1 MSGHDAM
8 PAESLTLLVAL
19 VAASLRLTLPILIT
33 GVGATFTERS
43 GVVNIGLEGM
53 MLFGAFASAWGG
65 IAGGPVTGILAG
77 MAAGGLLALVHAIA
91 AVRFRVDHIVSGVA
105 INLLAAGLVRI
116 GSYRAFGTAT
126 TSGKV
131 DGLPPLH
138 VPWLGD
144 LSPLVLVGLLL
155 VPLAWYVQHRTPFGL
170 RLRACG
176 ENPLAAD
183 TLGVNVEAMR
193 FAGVLISGVL
203 AGLAGSYLVVE
214 LNHVYVEGMTQ
225 GRGYVALAAM
235 IFGNWTPQGA
245 ALASLL
251 FGVAEAL
258 SIQANVAIPYQFLEM
273 LPYVVTLLVL
283 AGVVRRSVPPA
294 AVGTH
299 YSRGEE

>member
-1 MSGHDAM
+1 M
-8 PAESLTLLVAL
+8 PAHEGTSVALLVSLLAL
-19 VAASLRLTLPILIT
+19 LAATLRLSLPVLIT
-33 GVGATFTERS
+33 SVGATFTELG

-53 MLFGAFASAWGG
+53 MLVGAFASAWAGITWGPLAG
-65 IAGGPVTGILAG
+65 IAAGI
-77 MAAGGLLALVHAIA
+77 AAGGLLALVHAVA

-116 GSYRAFGTAT
+116 GSYRVFGTAT
-126 TSGKV
+126 TSGRV
-131 DGLPPLH
+131 EGLPPIP
-138 VPWLGD
+138 VPYLGD
-144 LSPLVLVGLLL
+144 LSPLVVVGFLLIG
-155 VPLAWYVQHRTPFGL
+155 VAWYVQQRTPFGL

-193 FAGVLISGVL
+193 VAGVVLSGML

-225 GRGYVALAAM
+225 GRGFVALAAM
-235 IFGNWTPQGA
+235 IFGNWTPTGA

-251 FGVAEAL
+251 FGAAEAL
-258 SIQANVAIPYQFLEM
+258 SIRANVAIPYQFLEM
-273 LPYVVTLLVL
+273 VPYVVTLLVL
-283 AGVVRRSVPPA
+283 AGVMRRSTPPA

-299 YSRGEE
+299 YSRGDE

>member
-1 MSGHDAM
+1 M
-8 PAESLTLLVAL
+8 PAPDGATALLAGLLTLLAGT
-19 VAASLRLTLPILIT
+19 LRLSLPVLIT
-33 GVGATFTERS
+33 SVGATFTELG

-53 MLFGAFASAWGG
+53 MLGGAFASAWAGTAWGPTAG
-65 IAGGPVTGILAG
+65 IAAGI
-77 MAAGGLLALVHAIA
+77 AAGGLLALVHALA

-105 INLLAAGLVRI
+105 VNLLAAGLVRI
-116 GSYRAFGTAT
+116 GSYQAFGTAT
-126 TSGKV
+126 TSGRV
-131 DGLPPLH
+131 EGLPPLQ
-138 VPWLGD
+138 VPYLGQV
-144 LSPLVLVGLLL
+144 SPLVVVGFLL
-155 VPLAWYVQHRTPFGL
+155 VLGAWYVQQRTPFGL

-183 TLGVNVEAMR
+183 TLGVNVEALRM
-193 FAGVLISGVL
+193 AGVILSGMM

-235 IFGNWTPQGA
+235 IFGNWTPAGA

-251 FGVAEAL
+251 FGAAEAL

-273 LPYVVTLLVL
+273 VPYVVTLLVL
-283 AGVVRRSVPPA
+283 AGVVRRSTPPA

-299 YSRGEE
+299 YSRDDD

>member
-1 MSGHDAM
+1 M
-8 PAESLTLLVAL
+8 PAPDGTAALLAGLLTLLAGT
-19 VAASLRLTLPILIT
+19 LRLSLPVLIT
-33 GVGATFTERS
+33 SVGATFTELG

-53 MLFGAFASAWGG
+53 MLGGAFASAWAGTAWGPAAG
-65 IAGGPVTGILAG
+65 IAAGI
-77 MAAGGLLALVHAIA
+77 AAGGLLALVHALA

-105 INLLAAGLVRI
+105 VNLLAAGLVRI
-116 GSYRAFGTAT
+116 GSYQAFGTAT
-126 TSGKV
+126 TSGRV
-131 DGLPPLH
+131 EGLPPLQ
-138 VPWLGD
+138 VPYLGQV
-144 LSPLVLVGLLL
+144 SPLVVVGFLL
-155 VPLAWYVQHRTPFGL
+155 VLGAWYVQQRTPFGL

-183 TLGVNVEAMR
+183 TLGVNVESLRM
-193 FAGVLISGVL
+193 AGVILSGMM

-235 IFGNWTPQGA
+235 IFGNWTPAGA

-251 FGVAEAL
+251 FGAAEAL

-273 LPYVVTLLVL
+273 VPYVVTLLVL
-283 AGVVRRSVPPA
+283 AGVVRRSTPPA

-299 YSRGEE
+299 YSRDDD

>member
-1 MSGHDAM
+1 M
-8 PAESLTLLVAL
+8 PAPDGAAALLAGLLTLLAGT
-19 VAASLRLTLPILIT
+19 LRLSLPVLIT
-33 GVGATFTERS
+33 SVGATFTELG

-53 MLFGAFASAWGG
+53 MLGGAFASAWAGTAWGPTAG
-65 IAGGPVTGILAG
+65 IAAGI
-77 MAAGGLLALVHAIA
+77 AAGGLLALVHALA

-105 INLLAAGLVRI
+105 VNLLAAGLVRI
-116 GSYRAFGTAT
+116 GSYQAFGTAT
-126 TSGKV
+126 TSGRV
-131 DGLPPLH
+131 EGLPPLQ
-138 VPWLGD
+138 VPYLGQV
-144 LSPLVLVGLLL
+144 SPLVVVGFLL
-155 VPLAWYVQHRTPFGL
+155 VLGAWYVQQRTPFGL

-183 TLGVNVEAMR
+183 TLGVNVEALRM
-193 FAGVLISGVL
+193 AGVILSGMM

-235 IFGNWTPQGA
+235 IFGNWTPAGA

-251 FGVAEAL
+251 FGAAEAL

-273 LPYVVTLLVL
+273 VPYVVTLLVL
-283 AGVVRRSVPPA
+283 AGVVRRSTPPA

-299 YSRGEE
+299 YSRDDD

>member
-1 MSGHDAM
+1 M
-8 PAESLTLLVAL
+8 PAPDGAAALLAGLLTLLAGT
-19 VAASLRLTLPILIT
+19 LRLSLPVLIT
-33 GVGATFTERS
+33 SVGATFTELG

-53 MLFGAFASAWGG
+53 MLGGAFASAWAGTAWRPAAG
-65 IAGGPVTGILAG
+65 IAAGI
-77 MAAGGLLALVHAIA
+77 AAGGLLALVHALA

-105 INLLAAGLVRI
+105 VNLLAAGLVRI
-116 GSYRAFGTAT
+116 GSYQAFGTAT
-126 TSGKV
+126 TSGRV
-131 DGLPPLH
+131 EGLPPLQ
-138 VPWLGD
+138 VPYLGQV
-144 LSPLVLVGLLL
+144 SPLVVVGFLL
-155 VPLAWYVQHRTPFGL
+155 VLGAWYVQQRTPFGL

-183 TLGVNVEAMR
+183 TLGVNVEALRM
-193 FAGVLISGVL
+193 AGVILSGMM

-235 IFGNWTPQGA
+235 IFGNWTPAGA

-251 FGVAEAL
+251 FGAAEAL

-273 LPYVVTLLVL
+273 VPYVVTLLVL
-283 AGVVRRSVPPA
+283 AGVVRRSTPPA

-299 YSRGEE
+299 YSRDDD

>member
-1 MSGHDAM
+1 M
-8 PAESLTLLVAL
+8 PAPDGTASALLAGLVAL
-19 VAASLRLTLPILIT
+19 LAGTLRLSLPVLIT
-33 GVGATFTERS
+33 SVGATFTELG

-53 MLFGAFASAWGG
+53 MLFGAFASAWAGSAWGPLAG
-65 IAGGPVTGILAG
+65 IAAG
-77 MAAGGLLALVHAIA
+77 TAAGGLLALVHGLA

-126 TSGKV
+126 TSGRV
-131 DGLPPLH
+131 EGLPPLSVPSVGH
-138 VPWLGD
+138 V
-144 LSPLVLVGLLL
+144 SPLVIVGFLL
-155 VPLAWYVQHRTPFGL
+155 VFVAWYVQRRTPFGL

-193 FAGVLISGVL
+193 MAGVVLSGMM

-235 IFGNWTPQGA
+235 IFGNWTPTGA

-251 FGVAEAL
+251 FGAAEAL

-273 LPYVVTLLVL
+273 VPYVVTLLAL
-283 AGVVRRSVPPA
+283 AGVVRRSTPPA

-299 YSRGEE
+299 YSRGED

>member
-1 MSGHDAM
+1 M
-8 PAESLTLLVAL
+8 PAPDGAAALLAGLLTLLAGT
-19 VAASLRLTLPILIT
+19 LRLSLPVLIT
-33 GVGATFTERS
+33 SVGATFTELG

-53 MLFGAFASAWGG
+53 MLGGAFASAWAGTAWGPAAG
-65 IAGGPVTGILAG
+65 IAAGI
-77 MAAGGLLALVHAIA
+77 AAGGLLALVHALA

-105 INLLAAGLVRI
+105 VNLLAAGLVRI
-116 GSYRAFGTAT
+116 GSYQAFGTAT
-126 TSGKV
+126 TSGRV
-131 DGLPPLH
+131 EGLPPLQ
-138 VPWLGD
+138 VPYLGQV
-144 LSPLVLVGLLL
+144 SPLVVVGFLL
-155 VPLAWYVQHRTPFGL
+155 VLGAWYVQQRTPFGL

-183 TLGVNVEAMR
+183 TLGVNVEALRM
-193 FAGVLISGVL
+193 AGVILSGMM

-235 IFGNWTPQGA
+235 IFGNWTPAGA

-251 FGVAEAL
+251 FGAAEAL

-273 LPYVVTLLVL
+273 VPYVVTLLVL
-283 AGVVRRSVPPA
+283 AGVVRRSTPPA

-299 YSRGEE
+299 YSRDDD

>member
-1 MSGHDAM
+1 MPAHDAAS
-8 PAESLTLLVAL
+8 PALLVGLVAL
-19 VAASLRLTLPILIT
+19 VAATLRLSLPVLIT
-33 GVGATFTERS
+33 GVGATFTELG

-53 MLFGAFASAWGG
+53 MLFGAFCAAWAG
-65 IAGGPVTGILAG
+65 ITAGPVAGIVAGALAG
-77 MAAGGLLALVHAIA
+77 AALAVVHAVA

-105 INLLAAGLVRI
+105 INLLATGLVRI

-126 TSGKV
+126 TSPRV
-131 DGLPPLH
+131 EGLPALP
-138 VPWLGD
+138 VPYLGD
-144 LSPLVLVGLLL
+144 ISPLVPVGFLLILV
-155 VPLAWYVQHRTPFGL
+155 VWYVQQRTPFGL

-193 FAGVLISGVL
+193 MTGVILSGL
-203 AGLAGSYLVVE
+203 FAGLAGSYLVVE

-225 GRGYVALAAM
+225 GRGFVALAAM
-235 IFGNWTPQGA
+235 IFGNWTPVGA

-251 FGVAEAL
+251 FGAAEAL

-283 AGVVRRSVPPA
+283 AGVMRRSTPPA

-299 YSRGEE
+299 YTRGEE